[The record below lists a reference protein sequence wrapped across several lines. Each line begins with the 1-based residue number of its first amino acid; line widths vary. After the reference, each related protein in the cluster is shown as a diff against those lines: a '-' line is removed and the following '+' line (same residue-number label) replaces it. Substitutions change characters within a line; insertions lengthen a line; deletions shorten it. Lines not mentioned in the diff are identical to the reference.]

1 MRGRRISISVQRR
14 LVLDLLYF
22 AKRIPTVPVQ
32 MRMSLAPL
40 VTARAECRQKVP
52 WVAIFTKAY
61 AMVAQEFPELRR
73 TYIKIP
79 WHMLYEYPT
88 SRALIMVER
97 DYNGEPT
104 VLPVSIK
111 DPARESLHY
120 ITGQIEQA
128 RHAPVEQL
136 KNFRRWIWFARLP
149 TSLRRIAW
157 WIGLNWGRQRGNY
170 FGTFGVSVYSSLGA
184 ELLHPLAPVT
194 TVLNY
199 GVISKSGEVNV
210 RIIYDHR
217 VMNGTT
223 VARALVRLEAMLNSA
238 MVKELNEGSFVAGG

>member
-1 MRGRRISISVQRR
+1 

-184 ELLHPLAPVT
+184 ESLHPLAPVT

>member
-1 MRGRRISISVQRR
+1 M
-14 LVLDLLYF
+14 VLDLLYF

-32 MRMSLAPL
+32 RRMSLAPL
-40 VTARAECRQKVP
+40 LTARAECRQKVP
-52 WVAIFTKAY
+52 WVTIFTKAY
-61 AMVAQEFPELRR
+61 AMVAQEIPELRC

-97 DYNGEPT
+97 DYNGELT

-128 RHAPVEQL
+128 RHGPVEQL

-149 TSLRRIAW
+149 TPVRRIAW

-184 ELLHPLAPVT
+184 ESLHPLGPVT
-194 TVLNY
+194 TLLNY
-199 GVISKSGEVNV
+199 GVILKSGEVNV

-223 VARALVRLEAMLNSA
+223 VARALVRLEEMLNSA
-238 MVKELNEGSFVAGG
+238 MVQELNEAS